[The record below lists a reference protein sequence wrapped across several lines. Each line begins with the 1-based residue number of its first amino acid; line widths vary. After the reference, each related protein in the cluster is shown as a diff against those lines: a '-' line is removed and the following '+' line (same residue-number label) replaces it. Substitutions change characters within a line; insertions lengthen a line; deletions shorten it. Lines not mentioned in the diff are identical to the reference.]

1 MSPTSRFAPVL
12 AAAFITLALAGCGS
26 KAEGTGTTN
35 AADGVDS
42 SMTAAATSAAVAGAG
57 DSASGGTCPTVS
69 QGDYELFTTDQVAVA
84 PVDGAI
90 YGDGTTISWTFA
102 GPPAGTPD
110 VDISYVNDAGD
121 AIPTGGI
128 FLEDLG
134 DNEWGSSLN
143 VFNSDE
149 DGRPAFM
156 TLGLTDDAGAH
167 TIVGRY
173 CVTIKVAP

>member
-1 MSPTSRFAPVL
+1 MSPTYRFAPVR
-12 AAAFITLALAGCGS
+12 AAAFITLALAGCGP
-26 KAEGTGTTN
+26 KDDGTGTIGT
-35 AADGVDS
+35 ADA
-42 SMTAAATSAAVAGAG
+42 MAEPAATSAAAGGAG
-57 DSASGGTCPTVS
+57 DSASGGTCPTVP

-110 VDISYVNDAGD
+110 VDICYVNDAGD

-156 TLGLTDDAGAH
+156 TLGLTDDAGKH
-167 TIVGRY
+167 VIVGRY
-173 CVTIKVAP
+173 CVTVKVAP